1 MLVLNIQPG
10 HDSDVEILS
19 ALFNQFDLDGVE
31 LLEHSLLVYVK
42 EEIYQLPDFNTAML
56 EWQSFQ
62 PFQFTVETLPEINW
76 NKEWES
82 HFDPVFVEDFLTIK
96 ADFHQVE
103 SNAQLTI
110 TINPKMSF
118 GTGHHATTWMMTKAM
133 SLINHE
139 NKKVLDAGAGTA
151 ILAILAAKLG
161 ANQVIAF
168 DNDPLCYTNA
178 LENVEINQTNQ
189 IEVLD
194 GTLDTIQAF
203 DFDII
208 LANINRNFLL
218 SHGEEFI
225 KRMKKDS
232 FLILSGFFFTE
243 CQLILDYYLQF
254 GLVAQFL
261 QHRDEWACIVLKRG
275 MLPEK
280 QV

>member
-1 MLVLNIQPG
+1 MLVLNIQPEEG
-10 HDSDVEILS
+10 SDIEILS

-31 LLEHSLLVYVK
+31 LLEKSLLVYVK
-42 EEIYQLPDFNTAML
+42 EEIFALPDFNAAIL
-56 EWQSFQ
+56 DWQSFQ

-96 ADFHQVE
+96 ADFHQIDTN
-103 SNAQLTI
+103 SQYTI

-133 SLINHE
+133 SLIQHKD
-139 NKKVLDAGAGTA
+139 KKVLDAGAGTA

-161 ANQVIAF
+161 ASEVIAF

-178 LENVEINQTNQ
+178 LENVEINDVKKV
-189 IEVLD
+189 EVLD
-194 GTLDTIQAF
+194 GSIESIQTF

-218 SHGEEFI
+218 SHGDAFI
-225 KRMKKDS
+225 ERMNEDA
-232 FLILSGFFFTE
+232 LLVISGFFYTE
-243 CQLILDYYLQF
+243 CQLLLDYYLQL
-254 GLVAQFL
+254 GMVAQFL
-261 QHRDEWACIVLKRG
+261 QHRDEWACLVLKRG
-275 MLPEK
+275 MLPDNK
-280 QV
+280 